1 MEGTINTVKIYYEFR
16 NSKIQNTTIEF
27 ENINLEENTFK
38 FTICSE
44 YINNGKRKKV
54 KYKEIRNDAKFIE
67 NLVINLEK
75 AYNQINEVSK
85 ETLNTDILY
94 AIRINDCKR
103 SNYYDEF
110 LKTLEFNTKLS
121 ILRDLKVNEYI
132 KENLDKYFKIL

>member
-27 ENINLEENTFK
+27 ENINLEEKTFK

-67 NLVINLEK
+67 NLVIDLEK
-75 AYNQINEVSK
+75 AYNQINNVSK
-85 ETLNTDILY
+85 EILNTDILY

-121 ILRDLKVNEYI
+121 ILRDLKVNEYT
-132 KENLDKYFKIL
+132 KENLDNYFKLL